1 MADQAHRDRIRR
13 FRFNGQDKTVKDQPA
28 QVHEKDNLVYILEN
42 AKKAIDEKDIVML
55 KDLSNRTVHSASV
68 YQDTDNITIAV
79 IIYALY
85 KILARQDYEKYKEW
99 PLFLE
104 TVNSNL
110 INAAANL
117 KKDKIAE
124 FRNNLKAIREIV
136 EKLSGHLKRYIEE
149 VFRIALISK
158 ASRIYEHGVSMEQT
172 ASLLGITLFEL
183 AEYSG
188 KTGISDVD
196 LSSTITIE
204 KRLKMAMGF
213 FK

>member
-1 MADQAHRDRIRR
+1 MAIS
-13 FRFNGQDKTVKDQPA
+13 A

-42 AKKAIDEKDIVML
+42 AKKAIDEKDIVTL

-79 IIYALY
+79 IVYALY
-85 KILARQDYEKYKEW
+85 KVLARPDYEKYAEW
-99 PLFLE
+99 PLFIE

-110 INAAANL
+110 SNAATNL
-117 KKDKIAE
+117 KKGKTSE
-124 FRNNLKAIREIV
+124 FRNNLRAIREVV
-136 EKLSGHLKRYIEE
+136 EKLSGHFKSYIEE
-149 VFRIALISK
+149 VFRTSLISK
-158 ASRIYEHGVSMEQT
+158 ASRIYEHGVSMGQT

-196 LSSTITIE
+196 LSSTVTID
-204 KRLKMAMGF
+204 KRLKMAMEF
-213 FK
+213 FR